1 MKYVLESCELLGQL
15 TLEPAA
21 NKPRNSNYGRQE
33 IYYLCCWLNLCFLK
47 KLEISRLPTKL
58 NYAHVTNT
66 SKVSLNFT
74 SLR

>member
-47 KLEISRLPTKL
+47 EARNFKITHKTQLCSR
-58 NYAHVTNT
+58 H
-66 SKVSLNFT
+66 
-74 SLR
+74 